1 MLKYHE
7 SGGIPFGLAY
17 GETPMSFAGKNN
29 MTVEQAEDIFNK
41 YYSTKPA
48 VKGAIDDVHTFV
60 QDYGYVE
67 TLSGHRR
74 NIMSAK
80 SNDRKIKNEGL
91 RQSFNTIIQGTG
103 GFMTNMAITFI
114 DDFIQTRGMKSRMV
128 ATVHDSIVIDVHPD
142 EVHVISKVT
151 KHIMENLPYDFL
163 TIPWKGGTL
172 KFPIVADTEIGSS
185 YNDLVEYDE
194 EEIKTFKTLE
204 GYIRYNLDLAKLKD
218 YFESGVLP
226 EDKYEVAKGKVESDK
241 VQYQNI

>member
-7 SGGIPFGLAY
+7 SGGLSLAY

-114 DDFIQTRGMKSRMV
+114 DDFIQTRGMKSKMV

-163 TIPWKGGTL
+163 TIPWKGDTL

-194 EEIKTFKTLE
+194 EEIKTFKTLA

-226 EDKYEVAKGKVESDK
+226 EDKYEIAKGKVESAK
-241 VQYQNI
+241 IQYQHI